1 MIVTF
6 LSLNFLVL
14 LKQFMLMMM
23 GVATAAAA
31 DCQYDFSPC
40 SCSFDG
46 AANTYDIACDKV
58 PMADVA
64 VVFQSKP
71 VILLKSLQLTVRS
84 EGDTIPADLLGQ
96 SRFATA
102 GNLRV
107 EASSGLPI
115 LEVDPNA
122 FRSSKNSLGSISLVS
137 FDTGRMDFDFLT
149 DFTSLTSIQLGLLKN
164 LEMSLPTLP
173 ILPALTDFSI
183 NSFYADLNKL
193 FSGSVLK
200 CNGLKKLEI
209 TGTTRKLIRKYSHTS

>member
-1 MIVTF
+1 MKFSYVQQ
-6 LSLNFLVL
+6 L
-14 LKQFMLMMM
+14 MLMVMVM
-23 GVATAAAA
+23 GATIAAGA

-40 SCSFDG
+40 SCSLDVAVKG
-46 AANTYDIACDKV
+46 VNTYDITCNSV

-64 VVFQSKP
+64 AAFQSKP

-122 FRSSKNSLGSISLVS
+122 FRLSKNSLGSISLVS
-137 FDTGRMDFDFLT
+137 FDTGW
-149 DFTSLTSIQLGLLKN
+149 
-164 LEMSLPTLP
+164 
-173 ILPALTDFSI
+173 
-183 NSFYADLNKL
+183 
-193 FSGSVLK
+193 
-200 CNGLKKLEI
+200 
-209 TGTTRKLIRKYSHTS
+209 